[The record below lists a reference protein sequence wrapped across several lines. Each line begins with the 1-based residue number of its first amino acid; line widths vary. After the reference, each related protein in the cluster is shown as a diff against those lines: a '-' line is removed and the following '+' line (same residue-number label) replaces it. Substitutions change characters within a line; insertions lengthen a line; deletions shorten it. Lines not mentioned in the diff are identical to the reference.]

1 MHKIPNGFKIHFFS
15 MENVFSQL
23 VFVDKYLKFKETEY
37 LIHYV
42 EFEM

>member
-1 MHKIPNGFKIHFFS
+1 MGSKFIFS
-15 MENVFSQL
+15 QLKMYFSQL

>member
-1 MHKIPNGFKIHFFS
+1 MY
-15 MENVFSQL
+15 FSQL